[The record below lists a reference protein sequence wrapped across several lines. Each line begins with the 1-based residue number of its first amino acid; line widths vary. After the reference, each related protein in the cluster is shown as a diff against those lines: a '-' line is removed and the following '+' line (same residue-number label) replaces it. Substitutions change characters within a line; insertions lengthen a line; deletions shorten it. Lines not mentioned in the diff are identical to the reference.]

1 MTCWRRASTAS
12 SVPGL
17 VNLAE
22 VADRGMRPVN
32 WGGLAKGSPCGLPE
46 SFDGVRKKA
55 FCTETR
61 GDRHLVLMVKQ
72 LFKCSNGVGVQSLP
86 RCLLVRKTGDL

>member
-1 MTCWRRASTAS
+1 MTCWRRARTAS
-12 SVPGL
+12 SIPGL

-46 SFDGVRKKA
+46 SFDGVGQKA
-55 FCTETR
+55 FCTESR
-61 GDRHLVLMVKQ
+61 GDRHGVLMVKQ

-86 RCLLVRKTGDL
+86 RCLLVRKTVDL